1 MTIPPLVGM
10 VHLAP
15 LPGSPRYAG
24 DMASVVDR
32 ARRDAELLAVAG
44 FDGLMVENFG
54 DAPFFA
60 DRVPA
65 ETVAAMT
72 RCVGAVAATT
82 DLPVGVN
89 VLRNDGLS
97 AIAVAAAVGGGFI
110 RVNVLTGIMHTDQGT
125 LTGRAAEIARLRAVI
140 APTVGVLAD
149 VFVKHAV
156 PPTGLTVE
164 QAASDT
170 WERGGADALVVS
182 GSGTGRPVD
191 LDRLAAVR
199 AAVPDAPIVIGSGA
213 TDQTVHGLSG
223 LADALIVGSA
233 VKHHGRADEP
243 VDPDRASRF
252 VNAARAA
259 GFGA

>member
-1 MTIPPLVGM
+1 MTVPPLVGM
-10 VHLAP
+10 VHLAA

-24 DMASVVDR
+24 DIEAVVDR
-32 ARRDAELLAVAG
+32 ARRDAELLADAG

-72 RCVGAVAATT
+72 RCTGAVVAVTG
-82 DLPVGVN
+82 LPVGVN
-89 VLRNDGLS
+89 VLRNDGPS
-97 AIAVAAAVGGGFI
+97 ALAVAAAVGAGFI
-110 RVNVLTGIMHTDQGT
+110 RVNVLTGVMHTDQGT
-125 LTGRAAEIARLRAVI
+125 ITGRAAEIARLRATL
-140 APTVGVLAD
+140 APDVLVLAD

-156 PPTGLTVE
+156 PPAGLTVE
-164 QAASDT
+164 QAAADT

-199 AAVPDAPIVIGSGA
+199 ATVPDAPLVIGSGVSETSVA
-213 TDQTVHGLSG
+213 HLTGM
-223 LADALIVGSA
+223 ADALIVGSA
-233 VKHHGRADEP
+233 IKHHGRAEEL
-243 VDPDRASRF
+243 VEPDRARRF
-252 VNAARAA
+252 VEAARAA
-259 GFGA
+259 GFAP